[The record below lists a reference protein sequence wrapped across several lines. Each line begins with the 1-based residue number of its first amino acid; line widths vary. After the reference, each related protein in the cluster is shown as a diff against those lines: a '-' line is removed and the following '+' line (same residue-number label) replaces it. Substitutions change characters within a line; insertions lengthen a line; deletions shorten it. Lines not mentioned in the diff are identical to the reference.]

1 MTALIVLILTL
12 MWAVVLVPPL
22 LRSRN
27 EGRPSSSVVSFRRQ
41 LSTLQRTG
49 PASIGRVP
57 SRSAGRSSAP
67 VNPYRIAPHAMVP
80 QPDRAVRG
88 QVAYRTGSRPIAAA
102 SYRVSNRSAIRRRRQ
117 HVLVTLSLVAFGTG
131 LLGFGMG
138 VRQAAIVNVIVDLA
152 LAGYIY
158 ALVQLRQ
165 HEDQRAMRQLWSD
178 AA

>member
-1 MTALIVLILTL
+1 MIVLILTL
-12 MWAVVLVPPL
+12 MWGVVLVPPL

-49 PASIGRVP
+49 PSTIGRMP
-57 SRSAGRSSAP
+57 ARSAGRNAGP
-67 VNPYRIAPHAMVP
+67 VAPYRIVP
-80 QPDRAVRG
+80 QVERAGRS
-88 QVAYRTGSRPIAAA
+88 QVAYRTASRPIAAA
-102 SYRVSNRSAIRRRRQ
+102 SYRVSNRSAVRRRRQ
-117 HVLVTLSLVAFGTG
+117 HVLVTLSLAALGTG

-138 VRQAAIVNVIVDLA
+138 VRQAAIVNVIIDLA